1 MSPTAKLVSIGFVAP
16 ALAFALMSVAWSFI
30 FVALAVLG
38 YPIMVVLT
46 LALLFPLHKV
56 FRRRHVKPLHQLV
69 IVLITAAVG
78 GLCVYVALFFDA
90 LFVRDAF
97 STRLAAEY
105 CTIGVVAGLC
115 AWLLYNFGPM
125 RLTAERP
132 NSTATR

>member
-56 FRRRHVKPLHQLV
+56 FTRRHVKPPYQLA
-69 IVLITAAVG
+69 IVLAMAAVG
-78 GLCVYVALFFDA
+78 GLSVYVVLFFDA
-90 LFVRDAF
+90 VFVRDAF
-97 STRLAAEY
+97 SMRLAAEY
-105 CTIGVVAGLC
+105 CAIGLIAGLC
-115 AWLLYNFGPM
+115 AWLLYNFGP
-125 RLTAERP
+125 LKLSAARP
-132 NSTATR
+132 DSTDKR